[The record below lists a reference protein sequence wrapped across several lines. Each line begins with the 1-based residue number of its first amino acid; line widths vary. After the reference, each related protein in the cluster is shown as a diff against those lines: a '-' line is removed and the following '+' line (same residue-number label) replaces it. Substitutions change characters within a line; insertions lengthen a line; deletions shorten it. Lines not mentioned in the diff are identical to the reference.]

1 MNKLNCLIIE
11 GEVVESYGNSITLAY
26 ERKPQDAI
34 FVYHFQAQCNAEALG
49 LKVGYQIRVVGRL
62 QQDIINDEVV
72 IVADHIEILNN
83 GIVKNIIPNE

>member
-11 GEVVESYGNSITLAY
+11 GEVVESIGSSITLAY

-34 FVYHFQAQCNAEALG
+34 FVYRFQVQCNAEALG

-72 IVADHIEILNN
+72 IVAEHIEIINK

>member
-11 GEVVESYGNSITLAY
+11 GEVIESYGNSITLAY

-34 FVYHFQAQCNAEALG
+34 FVYHFNVQCNAELMG
-49 LKVGYQIRVVGRL
+49 LKVGHQIRVVGRL
-62 QQDIINDEVV
+62 QQDIINDEVA
-72 IVADHIEILNN
+72 IVAEHIEILNK